1 MLSVI
6 YSDRSSSFLS
16 LWSWAVSSLL
26 SGSATQLLFFFPVT
40 MFYFCKWQLI
50 LFCVSLFS
58 FHDVLFFFLVFQFLL
73 LCLLIFSNVHYFFTF
88 LTSYFSVISFPRT
101 LIFLCFVSADSCLR
115 ELFPHTF
122 WNFYCKPYWVGF
134 IIVGISEFQKYC
146 LRMVFHMLL
155 RTLQSTTSSRS
166 VLD

>member
-16 LWSWAVSSLL
+16 LWSRAVSSLL

-73 LCLLIFSNVHYFFTF
+73 LCLLIFSNVHYFLHCLTYYFSISHFRELWSSYVLCLLTLVCVSCF
-88 LTSYFSVISFPRT
+88 LTRFG
-101 LIFLCFVSADSCLR
+101 IFTVSHTEWGSLLWEFLNFRSIASGWFFICFW
-115 ELFPHTF
+115 EH
-122 WNFYCKPYWVGF
+122 
-134 IIVGISEFQKYC
+134 
-146 LRMVFHMLL
+146 
-155 RTLQSTTSSRS
+155 SRAPL
-166 VLD
+166 VQGQC